1 MVHAARER
9 PTTPG
14 RSDERAR
21 DADERSGACHG
32 ERYSSSSH
40 RSTDRSPPMP
50 QRVAAT
56 MVLAAILTLPTTT
69 PAEETDP
76 ALFVLDGTT
85 YRAGDLSARM
95 RQLYG
100 SILSDHYREMR
111 DLVDEMVFD
120 VYVEREAERQG
131 RPVRE
136 VGAELLAVPEPDEA
150 DVLRFFEQNRE
161 RLAQSF
167 EQVQG
172 RIHAHLRRQAQL
184 QRRFQILSRIKGEG
198 GFELRLR
205 PPEMP
210 PVSIATR
217 GQPVKGDPSAPI
229 TLVEFAD
236 YQCPNCARAVLL
248 MKEVLDKY
256 AGKVKLV
263 HMDFPINSSGVS
275 RQVAY
280 GGVCAQAQGRFWAYH
295 DAAYARQASLTKDS
309 PIELAEELG
318 LDLEDF
324 SACMGD
330 PANRHK
336 VAASEQEGHRLGVT
350 GTPTLFV
357 DGRPFPSNH
366 LLQDLG
372 EYIDRKLG
380 AGG

>member
-1 MVHAARER
+1 M
-9 PTTPG
+9 
-14 RSDERAR
+14 RA
-21 DADERSGACHG
+21 
-32 ERYSSSSH
+32 
-40 RSTDRSPPMP
+40 
-50 QRVAAT
+50 AAT
-56 MVLAAILTLPTTT
+56 FVLTAAMTLPLST
-69 PAEETDP
+69 PATETDP
-76 ALFVLDGTT
+76 ALFELDGTV

-95 RQLYG
+95 RQLYA
-100 SILSDHYREMR
+100 SILTDHHREMR

-136 VGAELLAVPEPDEA
+136 VGAELLAAPEPDEA
-150 DVLRFFEQNRE
+150 AVQLFYEQNRG
-161 RLAQSF
+161 RIAQPF
-167 EQVQG
+167 EQVQE
-172 RIHAHLRRQAQL
+172 RIRTHLQRQAQL
-184 QRRFQILSRIKGEG
+184 ERRFQILSRIKGEG
-198 GFELRLR
+198 DFKLRLE
-205 PPEMP
+205 PPDMP

-248 MKEVLDKY
+248 MKEVLKKY
-256 AGKVKLV
+256 RGKVKLV

-280 GGVCAQAQGRFWAYH
+280 GGVCAQAQGRFWDYH
-295 DAAYARQASLTKDS
+295 DAAYARQSSLSKDS
-309 PIELAEELG
+309 PMELAEELG
-318 LDLEDF
+318 LDLADF
-324 SACMGD
+324 SACMDD

-336 VAASEQEGHRLGVT
+336 VTASEKEGHRLGVT

-372 EYIDRKLG
+372 EYIDRTLK